1 MKKFFSDFKAFI
13 SKGNILDMA
22 VGVVVGGAFSKI
34 VSSLVAD
41 IINPLI
47 GLATGDAALNEL
59 KWILQEKVATVGA
72 DGAEVI
78 EQAEIALNYG
88 NFLQTVIDFLIIA
101 FSIFVVLRIMMN
113 AQKKMEALKHKEVV
127 EEAPAEPTTKVCPFC
142 QSEISVKATRCPHC
156 TSELTEQYIIITT
169 TAAEFT
175 AAVIFGRYLYT
186 VPSCIIQLK
195 FHLK

>member
-47 GLATGDAALNEL
+47 GLATGDVAL
-59 KWILQEKVATVGA
+59 A
-72 DGAEVI
+72 DMKYVFQPEVVD
-78 EQAEIALNYG
+78 EVTKEVTQAEIALSYG

-113 AQKKMEALKHKEVV
+113 AQKKLESLKKKEEVA
-127 EEAPAEPTTKVCPFC
+127 ETPAEPTTKVCPFC
-142 QSEISVKATRCPHC
+142 QSEISVQATKCPHC
-156 TSELTEQYIIITT
+156 TSD
-169 TAAEFT
+169 
-175 AAVIFGRYLYT
+175 
-186 VPSCIIQLK
+186 LK
-195 FHLK
+195 D

>member
-47 GLATGDAALNEL
+47 GLATGNVALSDMKYVFIEEAL
-59 KWILQEKVATVGA
+59 DEAGA
-72 DGAEVI
+72 VTQAEV
-78 EQAEIALNYG
+78 ALTYG
-88 NFLQTVIDFLIIA
+88 NFLQAIIDFLIIA
-101 FSIFVVLRIMMN
+101 FSIYIVLRVMMN
-113 AQKKMEALKHKEVV
+113 AQKKLAALKKA
-127 EEAPAEPTTKVCPFC
+127 EEIEEQKAEPTTKICPFC

-156 TSELTEQYIIITT
+156 TSELE
-169 TAAEFT
+169 E
-175 AAVIFGRYLYT
+175 
-186 VPSCIIQLK
+186 
-195 FHLK
+195 